1 MSERMIYLLI
11 TGTMD
16 TITMTFVSGFLGF
29 VLGLPLGVLLY
40 ISRKGQVM
48 ENIALYRTL
57 AVIINIFRSVP
68 FIILL
73 VWIIPLTSFLVGTTI
88 GLKAAIVPLTIGA
101 APFIARMVENALLEI
116 PSGLIES
123 ARAMGATPLQI
134 IRKILIPEAMPSL
147 INAATITLIM
157 LVGYS
162 AMGGAVGAGGLGQIA
177 LQYGYQTYNP
187 VVMNTVIVLL
197 VILVNII
204 QFGGEY
210 LMKKVSHR

>member
-1 MSERMIYLLI
+1 
-11 TGTMD
+11 
-16 TITMTFVSGFLGF
+16 
-29 VLGLPLGVLLY
+29 
-40 ISRKGQVM
+40 M
-48 ENIALYRTL
+48 ENVGLYRAL
-57 AVIINIFRSVP
+57 AVVVNIFRSVP

-134 IRKILIPEAMPSL
+134 IRKILIPEALPSL

-197 VILVNII
+197 VILVNLI

-210 LMKKVSHR
+210 LMKKFHIDS

>member
-1 MSERMIYLLI
+1 M
-11 TGTMD
+11 
-16 TITMTFVSGFLGF
+16 GF

-40 ISRKGQVM
+40 ITRKDQVM
-48 ENIALYRTL
+48 ENVGLYRAL
-57 AVIINIFRSVP
+57 AVVVNIFRSVP

-134 IRKILIPEAMPSL
+134 IRKILIPEALPSL

-197 VILVNII
+197 VILVNLI